1 MKHFCG
7 QGDRAQIAFPIMIA
21 LLLEWLFSALALMI
35 VAYIVPGFIIEN
47 FRMALIAA
55 LVVGLLNATV
65 GFALK
70 IITLPLTFLTLGLFL
85 IVINALILWLA
96 SALVPGFKIKNFLT
110 AILGAIVLTAVHILF
125 GYAAVWMHR

>member
-1 MKHFCG
+1 
-7 QGDRAQIAFPIMIA
+7 MIA
-21 LLLEWLFSALALMI
+21 LLIEWLLSALALMI

-70 IITLPLTFLTLGLFL
+70 ILTFPLTFLTLGLFL
-85 IVINALILWLA
+85 IIINALILWLA

-110 AILGAIVLTAVHILF
+110 AILGAAVLTVVHMLF
-125 GYAAVWMHR
+125 AYAGVWMHR